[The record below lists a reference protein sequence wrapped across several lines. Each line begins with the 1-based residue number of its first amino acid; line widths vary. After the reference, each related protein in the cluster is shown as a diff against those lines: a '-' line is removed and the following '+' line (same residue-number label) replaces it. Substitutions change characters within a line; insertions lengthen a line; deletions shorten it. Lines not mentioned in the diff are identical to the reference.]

1 MRMCLRGARMER
13 SDSAGRCQMR
23 TRWRFD
29 RKRRRLLQTAGAAAV
44 FGPLLVTERTIAQ
57 TRTLYVNSWG
67 GSFTAAQEFA
77 YFKPFTA
84 LTGIQ
89 IRTVTPVSYG
99 KVKAQVQSGRYEFDM
114 TSINSMQ
121 WLRAVGEG
129 LAEPIDWTVVHKDKV
144 PAEAV
149 VADGHGI
156 ASNIQGTNLCY
167 RADKFPNGGP
177 KTWADFWDVKR

>member
-1 MRMCLRGARMER
+1 MAMA
-13 SDSAGRCQMR
+13 Q
-23 TRWRFD
+23 TWRFD
-29 RKRRRLLQTAGAAAV
+29 RKRRTLLRNAGAAAATAAL
-44 FGPLLVTERTIAQ
+44 GPLMISERTIAQ

-67 GSFTAAQEFA
+67 GSFTAAQDVA

-89 IRTVTPVSYG
+89 IRAVTPVSYG
-99 KVKAQVQSGRYEFDM
+99 KIKAQVQSGRYEFDL

-121 WLRAVGEG
+121 WLRGVRDGFAD
-129 LAEPIDWTVVHKDKV
+129 PIDWTIVHKDKV
-144 PAEAV
+144 PPDAV

-156 ASNIQGTNLCY
+156 ATNIQGTNLCY

-177 KTWADFWDVKR
+177 KSWADFWDVKT